1 MFSLY
6 QRLYWKTRVKGLKTL
21 LAHPCSMLWRNIQRS
36 HIHVSQCYLWFLTSC
51 LFLYSPCIPSSFLT
65 NDEWLILKPPD
76 NSSVAAA
83 LTLVPWVTSPSPTFR
98 SQCPTKR
105 PFSLSLATHKLGLL
119 DQPPPYGWQCC
130 RFLSLLLSPPSFWR
144 WCTNVFL

>member
-36 HIHVSQCYLWFLTSC
+36 HIHVSVLPLVSHQLSFSI
-51 LFLYSPCIPSSFLT
+51 FSLYSFFLPPKWWII
-65 NDEWLILKPPD
+65 NLKPPD
-76 NSSVAAA
+76 NSSVAALA
-83 LTLVPWVTSPSPTFR
+83 PVPWVTSPSPTFR
-98 SQCPTKR
+98 SQYPNKR
-105 PFSLSLATHKLGLL
+105 PLSLSLATHKLGLL

-130 RFLSLLLSPPSFWR
+130 RFLSLPLPPPSFWR